1 LSDYGE
7 YYWCCLWI
15 GLTSDII
22 ILNCTYMYRINK
34 LLKEKNTLFHTQD
47 LAVLWGITNRNTL
60 YTTIKRYV
68 EKGIFAPI
76 YKGFYTT
83 VDLDQLDPVSLGIR
97 ALHGYAYLSTE
108 TVLGR
113 AGVIFQLSS
122 QITLVSSL
130 SKIISIGDQSY
141 RVRSMRDEFL
151 YNNLEISMENGIPIA
166 SPERAMADLL
176 YFNPHY
182 YFDNWKAL
190 DIKKVRSIQKEVGY
204 L

>member
-1 LSDYGE
+1 
-7 YYWCCLWI
+7 
-15 GLTSDII
+15 
-22 ILNCTYMYRINK
+22 MYRINK

-68 EKGIFAPI
+68 DQGFFTPI

-83 VDLDQLDPVSLGIR
+83 VDLDQLDPVTIGIR
-97 ALHGYAYLSTE
+97 SLLTYSYLSTE

-113 AGVIFQLSS
+113 DGAIFQLSS

-130 SKIISIGDQSY
+130 SKTMSIGDQSY
-141 RVRSMRDEFL
+141 RVRSMPDEFL
-151 YNNLEISMENGIPIA
+151 YNDLGIRIENGISIA

-176 YFNPHY
+176 YFNPDY
-182 YFDNWKAL
+182 YLDNIKGI
-190 DIKKVRSIQKEVGY
+190 DIKKMKLTQKEVGY
-204 L
+204 T

>member
-1 LSDYGE
+1 
-7 YYWCCLWI
+7 
-15 GLTSDII
+15 
-22 ILNCTYMYRINK
+22 MYRINK

-68 EKGIFAPI
+68 DQGVFTPI

-83 VDLDQLDPVSLGIR
+83 VDLDQLDPVTLGIR
-97 ALHGYAYLSTE
+97 ALHEYAYLSTE
-108 TVLGR
+108 TVLGK
-113 AGVIFQLSS
+113 AGVIFQLSHH
-122 QITLVSSL
+122 ITLVSSL

-151 YNNLEISMENGIPIA
+151 YNDMGISIENGIPIA
-166 SPERAMADLL
+166 SPARAIADLL
-176 YFNPHY
+176 YFNPNY
-182 YFDNWKAL
+182 YFDNLKAL
-190 DIKKVRSIQKEVGY
+190 DIKKVRSIQKGVGY